1 MKKKILV
8 LLMFIILLSGCANR
22 DVKKIEKILNK
33 NNIVYFKEEKQ
44 TDMMTRY
51 MYNLKSDKD
60 KSFILFF
67 IDVYNDSDE
76 CLKMYK
82 QSISD
87 DPSEV
92 ISKSDYD
99 YLTNSDTDSFKR
111 IDYYKYYKKNGKII
125 VNFGVSDYSEDGSFI
140 KLGNKLVEELKAL
153 D

>member
-8 LLMFIILLSGCANR
+8 LLMFIFLLSGCANR

-82 QSISD
+82 QSIAD